1 MVFVYSM
8 SNYID
13 KADVKEELQETEL
26 DLTEHQ
32 KASLQVYEKNA
43 EQIDRML
50 DTMSEGLTDL
60 KV

>member
-1 MVFVYSM
+1 MVIVYSM

>member
-1 MVFVYSM
+1 MVIACSTGNFL
-8 SNYID
+8 D
-13 KADVKEELQETEL
+13 KADVREELQEAEL
-26 DLTEHQ
+26 DLTEQQ

-50 DTMSEGLTDL
+50 YTMSEGLSDL